1 MKHYS
6 KWHCPFYSAQ
16 NKEKQLFTYSLRQ
29 TFTLNWVG
37 SAKDLYDGAIKEV
50 FTEHAGI
57 NGGRHE
63 DDSDFRVGLNY
74 IP

>member
-1 MKHYS
+1 MLN
-6 KWHCPFYSAQ
+6 KW
-16 NKEKQLFTYSLRQ
+16 
-29 TFTLNWVG
+29 FTLNWIC
-37 SAKDLYDGAIKEV
+37 SAKDLNDRTLKEV

-63 DDSDFRVGLNY
+63 DDSDFRICLNY